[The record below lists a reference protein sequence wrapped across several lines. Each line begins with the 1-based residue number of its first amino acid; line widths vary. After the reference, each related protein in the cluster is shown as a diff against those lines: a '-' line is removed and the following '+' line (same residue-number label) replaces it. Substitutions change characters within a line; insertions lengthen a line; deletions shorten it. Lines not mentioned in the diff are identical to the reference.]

1 MLMLGRNF
9 FRLIIHSQKEKK
21 TGEKEKKKMMF
32 LVATNVVAS
41 RPPERRPT
49 GTPHA
54 YAIFCTHEILSV
66 MEGEMGVNIPEL
78 FGQPEMSEDD
88 PARLS
93 VR

>member
-1 MLMLGRNF
+1 MRKVDDGKRKK
-9 FRLIIHSQKEKK
+9 RKEKI
-21 TGEKEKKKMMF
+21 MSF

>member
-1 MLMLGRNF
+1 MKL
-9 FRLIIHSQKEKK
+9 RLAKASQLSWSY
-21 TGEKEKKKMMF
+21 GLAWLSLAIMSF